1 MEKKTIEINIDE
13 QIFDDAQNIYKKL
26 GLSVNDAIK
35 LFLNQTVLFRG
46 LPISLRIPENEDTRE
61 PVLEQMPETAQIQ
74 NVAEQ
79 EISAPKEPATES
91 VPQEQ
96 SVLVEQVA
104 STGSAD
110 AGEGAAST
118 GSATEGEEA
127 DSTDS
132 ADAEKEAASASP
144 AVAGEEAVS
153 TGSAVAGEEVAST
166 SSATE
171 TEEAAST
178 GSATEGK
185 KSGSIVDDEEENT
198 DTPTHLFDGWNSSD
212 GK

>member
-61 PVLEQMPETAQIQ
+61 PVLEQTPETAQIQ

-79 EISAPKEPATES
+79 EISAPKEPAAES

-96 SVLVEQVA
+96 SVM
-104 STGSAD
+104 
-110 AGEGAAST
+110 
-118 GSATEGEEA
+118 
-127 DSTDS
+127 
-132 ADAEKEAASASP
+132 AEEAASASP
-144 AVAGEEAVS
+144 AATGED
-153 TGSAVAGEEVAST
+153 G
-166 SSATE
+166 
-171 TEEAAST
+171 AST
-178 GSATEGK
+178 GSAATGK

>member
-35 LFLNQTVLFRG
+35 WFLNQTVLFRG

-61 PVLEQMPETAQIQ
+61 PVLEQTPETAQIQ

-79 EISAPKEPATES
+79 EISAPKEPAAES

-96 SVLVEQVA
+96 RVMAEGADSA
-104 STGSAD
+104 SPDA

-118 GSATEGEEA
+118 GSADAGEEA
-127 DSTDS
+127 ASTDS
-132 ADAEKEAASASP
+132 ADAEKEAASASSV
-144 AVAGEEAVS
+144 AAGE
-153 TGSAVAGEEVAST
+153 GSAST
-166 SSATE
+166 DPAAT
-171 TEEAAST
+171 
-178 GSATEGK
+178 GK

>member
-61 PVLEQMPETAQIQ
+61 PVLEQTPETAQIQ

-79 EISAPKEPATES
+79 EISAPKEPAAES

-104 STGSAD
+104 STSSAA
-110 AGEGAAST
+110 AGEGAA
-118 GSATEGEEA
+118 
-127 DSTDS
+127 STDS
-132 ADAEKEAASASP
+132 ADAEKEAASTGP
-144 AVAGEEAVS
+144 AAAGEEAAS
-153 TGSAVAGEEVAST
+153 TSSAVAGEGSAST
-166 SSATE
+166 DSA
-171 TEEAAST
+171 
-178 GSATEGK
+178 ATGK

>member
-61 PVLEQMPETAQIQ
+61 PVLEQTPETAQIQ

-79 EISAPKEPATES
+79 EISAPKKPAAES

-104 STGSAD
+104 STSSTT
-110 AGEGAAST
+110 AGEGSAST
-118 GSATEGEEA
+118 GSA
-127 DSTDS
+127 
-132 ADAEKEAASASP
+132 
-144 AVAGEEAVS
+144 
-153 TGSAVAGEEVAST
+153 
-166 SSATE
+166 AT
-171 TEEAAST
+171 
-178 GSATEGK
+178 GK

-212 GK
+212 VK